1 MYADDVAAVVTASS
15 VDTLEENLN
24 NTATQLSNW
33 FQTNGLA
40 LNLTKTHFIHFW
52 LSGTAPR
59 PLSVSVASSTINQVE
74 NTVFLGFQVDRGLQW
89 TNHIDGL
96 CSKLGR
102 ACYALSRVARVVSVD
117 VARACYFATVHS
129 LLQYGTELWARAADW
144 QRAFRMQKRAVRAI
158 VRVRRCESARPL
170 FKKLGILTLP
180 SILIYQV
187 AVYVRLNVHTYA
199 KQSDVHTHFTRHR
212 NDMSNIKHKLEKSGR
227 LTHVMGPLIYNKL
240 PSRITEKWLVEH
252 TFYKHEEFISHNM
265 I

>member
-1 MYADDVAAVVTASS
+1 MKY
-15 VDTLEENLN
+15 
-24 NTATQLSNW
+24 
-33 FQTNGLA
+33 GLA
-40 LNLTKTHFIHFW
+40 LAAAGRRAPGVGCRPRSVLTLTHFITRRPNPGLFTFLKRIVRRLCGRGYFPDW
-52 LSGTAPR
+52 MATTPLEYATITTISCVPALVAP
-59 PLSVSVASSTINQVE
+59 LV
-74 NTVFLGFQVDRGLQW
+74 LQM
-89 TNHIDGL
+89 
-96 CSKLGR
+96 SKIQ
-102 ACYALSRVARVVSVD
+102 
-117 VARACYFATVHS
+117 YFATVHS

-240 PSRITEKWLVEH
+240 PSRITESPSVGLFKTRLRKWLVEH

>member
-1 MYADDVAAVVTASS
+1 MASLGSCREWRVTVCPFFHVPQTLRRADVIVALRSGSRMLLITWTDFGDFVFVC
-15 VDTLEENLN
+15 
-24 NTATQLSNW
+24 
-33 FQTNGLA
+33 
-40 LNLTKTHFIHFW
+40 
-52 LSGTAPR
+52 LSGSP
-59 PLSVSVASSTINQVE
+59 
-74 NTVFLGFQVDRGLQW
+74 
-89 TNHIDGL
+89 DGL
-96 CSKLGR
+96 NPQLEP
-102 ACYALSRVARVVSVD
+102 VVSVD

-240 PSRITEKWLVEH
+240 PSRITESPSVGLFKTRLRKWLVEH
-252 TFYKHEEFISHNM
+252 TFYKHEEFISHN
-265 I
+265 